1 MILGGLGGIV
11 VSSLYPSQL
20 EAAVQEEAEEVAS
33 EDDWLEGADDSLTVT
48 DDPGDVLGQDE
59 M

>member
-20 EAAVQEEAEEVAS
+20 EAADQEEAEEVARMI
-33 EDDWLEGADDSLTVT
+33 D
-48 DDPGDVLGQDE
+48 
-59 M
+59 